1 MSCVIRWTPRVP
13 FIRENSHFPDIYLEL
28 IEKNRLGS
36 ILMWLAVDGF
46 VIGFCSMYRNI
57 SHIAHLAHAL
67 SDLHSSHIVGTSV
80 CVYASPRN
88 VKQFNSVLCF
98 FFSFFSLPL
107 KMPYKSTA
115 RAFYAFAVVMYFFP
129 RCLMCIYVKRFVS
142 FDLINII
149 FVHMWW

>member
-98 FFSFFSLPL
+98 FSVFFRSRSKCRTNRPHALFML
-107 KMPYKSTA
+107 LLLLCI
-115 RAFYAFAVVMYFFP
+115 FFLVV
-129 RCLMCIYVKRFVS
+129 
-142 FDLINII
+142 
-149 FVHMWW
+149 